1 MQVNFSLT
9 LPVDHQYVA
18 VVRHLAESTLTEL
31 RVARECVDDIALAL
45 TEACANVISHGDPSD
60 GFDVELAV
68 DGDVCRISIRE
79 KGGAFDADALG
90 GADDLMDAVEGADHL
105 THGRGV
111 PLMRMLVDD
120 LSYQPDATGTTV
132 VLTKQLELGPESL
145 LTL

>member
-31 RVARECVDDIALAL
+31 QVDGECIDDIALAL

-68 DGDVCRISIRE
+68 EGSICRISIRE
-79 KGGAFDADALG
+79 RGDAFDAAALDGAGDA
-90 GADDLMDAVEGADHL
+90 EEHL

-120 LSYQPDATGTTV
+120 LSYQPDETGTTV
-132 VLTKQLELGPESL
+132 VLVKHLRVSPQSL
-145 LTL
+145 LVL